1 MTRQVELAVEVLE
14 ASDRIRSGGRRA
26 EPDLRAAVERERGA
40 AVSAAEGGRVI
51 SVAEQ
56 FVRAAGAAGREA
68 RPGAFLAKLRREV
81 ARTGFR
87 RAPGALAT
95 LRELRAAGF
104 RIGLISNT
112 IGEPGAFL
120 RPVLRESGLAPLIDH
135 CVFSDECRA
144 TKPAPRIFHA
154 ALRGLGTPPARTIH
168 VGDGWSDIE
177 GARRAGLRA
186 GVLFTG
192 LSNYGS
198 SYRKLFLGPSKG
210 PPEARYRVDRLDEV
224 PDLARRLL
232 PTKPPPSRRAS

>member
-1 MTRQVELAVEVLE
+1 MVRQVDLAVEVLE
-14 ASDRIRSGGRRA
+14 ASDRVRGADRRG

-40 AVSAAEGGRVI
+40 AVSAAELGRVI
-51 SVAEQ
+51 PVEEQ
-56 FVRAAGAAGREA
+56 FVRAARAAGRQA
-68 RPGAFLAKLRREV
+68 RPAAYLSKLRREV
-81 ARTGFR
+81 AGAGFR
-87 RAPGALAT
+87 QAPRALPALQ
-95 LRELRAAGF
+95 ELRGAGF

-120 RPVLRESGLAPLIDH
+120 RPVLQEMGFGPLIDQW
-135 CVFSDECRA
+135 VFSDECRSA
-144 TKPAPRIFHA
+144 KPAPRIFRA
-154 ALRGLGTPPARTIH
+154 ALRALGTRPSRTIH

-192 LSNYGS
+192 LSDYGS

-210 PPEARYRVDRLDEV
+210 PPEAQYRVERLAEV

-232 PTKPPPSRRAS
+232 PPTRPTP